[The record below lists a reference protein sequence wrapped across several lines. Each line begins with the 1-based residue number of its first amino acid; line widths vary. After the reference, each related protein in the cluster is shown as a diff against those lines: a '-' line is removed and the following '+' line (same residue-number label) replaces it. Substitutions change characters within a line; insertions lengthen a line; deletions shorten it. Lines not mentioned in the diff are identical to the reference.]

1 MIDADD
7 HHKSRR
13 GWGTAIRLENVLNVR
28 ERRRFLGA
36 SG

>member
-7 HHKSRR
+7 HHKSGR
-13 GWGTAIRLENVLNVR
+13 GWGTAIRLENLLNVL
-28 ERRRFLGA
+28 ERRRSFGA